1 MSLTTPAPADTTA
14 LMQRLPEIL
23 QKHWGFSALR
33 PLQEE
38 AIRAVV
44 ERRDSVVVL
53 PTGGGK
59 SLCYQAPALLRNEVV
74 AVISPLISLM
84 KDQVDS
90 LRACGVP
97 AVQFHSGI
105 SPEELRDNER
115 MVEEGQARLF
125 FTSPERVLMS
135 SCQRLLKRANV
146 RTFAIDEAHCISH
159 WGHDFR
165 PEYRQMSQLR
175 QIFPDA
181 SLHAF
186 TATATPKVRDDIVAE
201 LALREPA
208 ILTGNF
214 DRPNLTYRVVRR
226 SDTLEQVN
234 EVLERHSREAGIIY
248 CISRRE
254 VDQLTEQ
261 LRRQKRKALAY
272 HAGMTPVQ
280 RHKTQDAFRTESCD
294 LVVATV
300 AFGMGIN
307 RSNVRFV
314 MHTGMPKSIEHYQQE
329 TGRAGRDGLE
339 AECVLLYSPGDPV
352 KWKRLAEKSI
362 QESDAEVPPEYLQS
376 VHRHIDEMELF
387 CRPGRCRHRHLVEH
401 FGQTYAGESCAACD
415 VCLDE
420 FPTVPD
426 SQVIAQKILS
436 CVYRVQE
443 RFGLRHI
450 VQVLRGGNRDA
461 VRRNGH
467 DKLTTFGL
475 LREHTEKE
483 VTDWVHQLLAQK
495 LLEMSDGEFPTL
507 KLNPA
512 SWDVMKNRS
521 NVVLWQTI
529 SSEAIIT
536 DASTSERSGR
546 QRQKRSKSETISWEG
561 VDSGLFEVLR
571 ELRRT
576 LASAKNLP
584 PYMIFSDSTLREM
597 SRVRPS
603 KQADLRLI
611 SGVGDKKLEDYGED
625 FFEQLDAHCREQQLS
640 RDNIVRNVQ
649 YAGPPPRSASSDGP
663 AEDAPLNDSQ
673 KQAFKLF
680 NRGTSVAEAARLLDR
695 AVSTVQLYL
704 SEYIVRERPE
714 SISAWVDAPTYQRV
728 AEAAR
733 RLQFPRL
740 KLLFEDLMG
749 TVPYEILRLV
759 VTHLQ
764 ATGDPEQPT

>member
-1 MSLTTPAPADTTA
+1 MTSVNPPAPTSAA
-14 LMQRLPEIL
+14 LMERLPEIL
-23 QKHWGFSALR
+23 RRHWGFSALR

-59 SLCYQAPALLRNEVV
+59 SLCYQAPALLRDEVV

-97 AVQFHSGI
+97 AVQFHSGV

-115 MVEEGQARLF
+115 AVEQGKARLL
-125 FTSPERVLMS
+125 FTSPERVLTS
-135 SCQRLLKRANV
+135 SCQRMLKRANV

-165 PEYRQMSQLR
+165 PEYRQMRQLR
-175 QIFPDA
+175 EIFPDA

-201 LALREPA
+201 LALRDPS

-226 SDTLEQVN
+226 TGTLEQVN
-234 EVLERHSREAGIIY
+234 EVLSRHAGEAGIIY

-261 LRRQKRKALAY
+261 LCGQKQKALAY
-272 HAGMTPVQ
+272 HAGMTPEK
-280 RHKTQDAFRTESCD
+280 RHKTQDAFRAETCD

-362 QESDAEVPPEYLQS
+362 EESDAEVSPEYLQS

-401 FGQTYAGESCAACD
+401 FGQKYAGESCAACD

-420 FPTVPD
+420 FPPVPD
-426 SQVIAQKILS
+426 SQTIAQKILS
-436 CVYRVQE
+436 CVFRVQE
-443 RFGLRHI
+443 RFGLKHV

-475 LREHTEKE
+475 LREHSEKE
-483 VTDWVHQLLAQK
+483 VTDWVHQLLAQRM
-495 LLEMSDGEFPTL
+495 LEMSDGEFPTL
-507 KLNPA
+507 KLNPT

-521 NVVLWQTI
+521 TVVLWQTI
-529 SSEAIIT
+529 LAESDVS
-536 DASTSERSGR
+536 ASVPGR
-546 QRQKRSKSETISWEG
+546 GEPRRQKRSKTEAVSWEG

-571 ELRRT
+571 ELRRA
-576 LASAKNLP
+576 LASAKGLP
-584 PYMIFSDSTLREM
+584 PYMIFSDSTLRDM
-597 SRVRPS
+597 ARVRPS
-603 KQADLRLI
+603 KKADLRLI
-611 SGVGDKKLEDYGED
+611 SGIGDKKLEDYGVVFHEAL
-625 FFEQLDAHCREQQLS
+625 ERHCREKGLS
-640 RDNIVRNVQ
+640 RDNV
-649 YAGPPPRSASSDGP
+649 
-663 AEDAPLNDSQ
+663 E
-673 KQAFKLF
+673 
-680 NRGTSVAEAARLLDR
+680 
-695 AVSTVQLYL
+695 
-704 SEYIVRERPE
+704 
-714 SISAWVDAPTYQRV
+714 
-728 AEAAR
+728 
-733 RLQFPRL
+733 
-740 KLLFEDLMG
+740 
-749 TVPYEILRLV
+749 
-759 VTHLQ
+759 
-764 ATGDPEQPT
+764 